1 MNNLTKL
8 ARRQLAMH
16 EALRRLGFS
25 ADDIYVRFANG
36 IGTGDAAVYD
46 VFTELKV
53 GERVFKAN
61 FRGERKV
68 TKAAYEE
75 VWKRE
80 SAWWNDPATDA
91 AKKLYIYQKEYS
103 PAILLSLAQALQ
115 AKGFT
120 IPKLE
125 RGDA

>member
-25 ADDIYVRFANG
+25 ADDIYVRFTNG
-36 IGTGDAAVYD
+36 VGTGDAAVYD

-53 GERVFKAN
+53 GELVFKAN

-75 VWKRE
+75 VHKRE
-80 SAWWNDPATDA
+80 AAWWNDPTTDA
-91 AKKLYIYQKEYS
+91 AKKLALYQKEF
-103 PAILLSLAQALQ
+103 PVQVIMSLVETLQ

-120 IPKLE
+120 VPRLN

>member
-25 ADDIYVRFANG
+25 ADDIYVRFVNG
-36 IGTGDAAVYD
+36 VSDGTTERFEI
-46 VFTELKV
+46 FTELRV
-53 GERVFKAN
+53 GERVFKSN
-61 FRGERKV
+61 FRDMKKV
-68 TKAAYEE
+68 TRAAYEE

-80 SAWWNDPATDA
+80 GTWWNDPATDA
-91 AKKLYIYQKEYS
+91 AEKLAIYQREF
-103 PAILLSLAQALQ
+103 PVPVLLTLVEALK